1 MIDAVSVDDDRL
13 LLLLLLA
20 MFDRWRTHLPRTWP
34 VLVDGTRDSEID
46 YDTHHT
52 GALRSLSVACVSLDL
67 KWLADRHDRNH
78 VPARYHWPSLRLI
91 LIARVT

>member
-1 MIDAVSVDDDRL
+1 MIDAVSVDDDRPL
-13 LLLLLLA
+13 QLSLLA
-20 MFDRWRTHLPRTWP
+20 MFDRWRTHLLHTWP

-46 YDTHHT
+46 YDTHHI

-67 KWLADRHDRNH
+67 KWLLDRHDRNH
-78 VPARYHWPSLRLI
+78 VPARYRWPSLRLI